1 MTAQLPIFARPESNT
16 LSLLSL
22 GYANEMAPAAGI
34 PSQPASGAARAPVAP
49 QSRVPRGSSPDAAAP
64 QDESFA
70 GFFDDAVSRKASLP
84 ANSANPANSR
94 QSAAP
99 EAESFA
105 GFFDDAVSRKA
116 SGGGSS
122 FVDTIDAAVR
132 GAANALTFGFADR
145 LAAGAGAATGI
156 GGERGDYEGNLTK
169 QRALDASN
177 LEQHPVAT
185 VGGNIAGAF
194 ALPGAAVARAA
205 TLPGRMA
212 AGSGVGAAQGALFGA
227 SGSEDLRDV
236 QTVAENAIHGAGVGA
251 IIGAASPPLV
261 EGAAKGLGAVGGRV
275 AGAVRG
281 VVNPES
287 EAARRVSAVLAR
299 DARVGGQQLDE
310 AALAAAQSAGQ
321 PAVVADMGGRVTQ
334 SLARSAANTSPEA
347 RHALETVV
355 SDRFEGQ
362 APRVSEFVLGLG
374 TGQDALTT
382 RETLQRAAAAANRP
396 AYAKAYAQGGSIWNG
411 DLAQLAQ
418 APDVAH
424 AIKQATRTGANK
436 AAADGFRPVKNPF
449 TVAESGEVKLS
460 DPNVTPTLQFWDHV
474 KRNLDDRISTLQRS
488 GEKSAAA
495 DTIALRGQ
503 LVEMLDSAAPAYA
516 EARAGA
522 ARFFGAQDALE
533 AGQKFVTAR
542 GKNSEFARVIGKMSE
557 PERKLFADGFASELA
572 TRINETGDRRS
583 VLNSVFN
590 SPSSRQRVVM
600 ALGPEKAKE
609 FEAFMRVESLMDGL
623 RRAVTGSSTTARQ
636 LAEAGM
642 AGGLAGGILGGGDP
656 RDISI
661 GAMMGFM
668 ARSGKV
674 KIDQRLAQRVGEML
688 ASSDPEVFRK
698 AVKLAAKNGRLMD
711 FIRSIDAHAVAAYGS
726 IFGRRDSEA
735 PAF

>member
-1 MTAQLPIFARPESNT
+1 MTNLPIFARPDSNA

-22 GYANEMAPAAGI
+22 GFSEGIAPPAGI
-34 PSQPASGAARAPVAP
+34 PSQPNNGAARAPMAGSAP
-49 QSRVPRGSSPDAAAP
+49 TVSRLAPSPLGSSPDDGPARADPYAGLFDGIPDAP
-64 QDESFA
+64 QRASRAADPYD
-70 GFFDDAVSRKASLP
+70 GLFDGIPDAPRGSRFVDAV
-84 ANSANPANSR
+84 
-94 QSAAP
+94 
-99 EAESFA
+99 
-105 GFFDDAVSRKA
+105 DAV
-116 SGGGSS
+116 
-122 FVDTIDAAVR
+122 VR

-156 GGERGDYEGNLTK
+156 GGTRGDYEGNLAA
-169 QRALDASN
+169 QRALDAAN

-185 VGGNIAGAF
+185 VAGNLAGAV

-205 TLPGRMA
+205 TLPGRIA

-236 QTVAENAIHGAGVGA
+236 RSVAANAAHGAGVGA
-251 IIGAASPPLV
+251 AIGGIAPPLV
-261 EGAAKGLGAVGGRV
+261 EGLARGAGAIGGRV

-287 EAARRVSAVLAR
+287 EAARRVSAALAR
-299 DARVGGQQLDE
+299 DAAVGGQQLDE
-310 AALAAAQSAGQ
+310 ASLAAAQASGQ

-362 APRVSEFVLGLG
+362 VPRVSEFVLGLG

-382 RETLQRAAAAANRP
+382 REALQRAAAAANRP

-418 APDVAH
+418 APDVAQ

-436 AAADGFRPVKNPF
+436 AAADGFRPIKNPF
-449 TVAESGEVKLS
+449 AVSDAGEVRLA

-590 SPSSRQRVVM
+590 SPNARARVTM

-609 FEAFMRVESLMDGL
+609 FEAFMRAEGLMDGL
-623 RRAVTGSSTTARQ
+623 RRAVTGNSTTARQ

-642 AGGLAGGILGGGDP
+642 AGGIGAGLGGALGNGDP
-656 RDISI
+656 RDISL

-688 ASSDPEVFRK
+688 ASPDPEVFRR
-698 AVKLAAKNGRLMD
+698 AVKLAATNGRLMD

-726 IFGRRDSEA
+726 VFGRRDHEA